1 MTGKVVSICTFC
13 RLKTEY
19 FKQHKSN
26 QSDQKSFQCV
36 KCDKC
41 DKTLTGYKNFMN
53 HKKCHMTWTCENC
66 EQAIPLNS
74 RSIHTKRCSR
84 NQKAESTTLSCDKC
98 AYITNDKS
106 HLNRH
111 SKTHTIKEKPTFE
124 CEKCGKVFQM
134 KKYLVLYHFQVNF
147 CQAQFQ

>member
-1 MTGKVVSICTFC
+1 MFNYFLTVKIMMICTICGFET
-13 RLKTEY
+13 LY
-19 FKQHKSN
+19 LKQHMSIH
-26 QSDQKSFQCV
+26 SDQRLFQ
-36 KCDKC
+36 CDKC

-84 NQKAESTTLSCDKC
+84 NKKESTTLSCDKC

-111 SKTHTIKEKPTFE
+111 SKTLGEILEI
-124 CEKCGKVFQM
+124 
-134 KKYLVLYHFQVNF
+134 LNL
-147 CQAQFQ
+147 AQFK